1 MSILDGML
9 SKGADK
15 ERADF
20 AKFWEFFYIMDQM
33 LFYPALVILKRGCFN
48 NTCIVSII
56 LVYIDTLISLFKISS

>member
-20 AKFWEFFYIMDQM
+20 AKFWEFFLHYGSNVVLPGPCD
-33 LFYPALVILKRGCFN
+33 P
-48 NTCIVSII
+48 
-56 LVYIDTLISLFKISS
+56 